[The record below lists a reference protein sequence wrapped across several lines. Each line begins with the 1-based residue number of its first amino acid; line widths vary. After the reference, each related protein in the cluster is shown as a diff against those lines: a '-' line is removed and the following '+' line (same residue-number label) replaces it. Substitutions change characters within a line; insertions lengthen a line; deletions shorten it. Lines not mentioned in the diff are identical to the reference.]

1 MSKTIS
7 KKFIKTE
14 RRSFLKGAVVAT
26 GAAAVVPVTS
36 VASESTQLV
45 DVQNKADKGYKEN
58 DYIRNYYDRA
68 RF

>member
-1 MSKTIS
+1 MS
-7 KKFIKTE
+7 KKFIKSE

-26 GAAAVVPVTS
+26 GAAAVAPATT
-36 VASESTQLV
+36 VASDVKEPVEPQLKV
-45 DVQNKADKGYKEN
+45 DKGYKEN

>member
-1 MSKTIS
+1 MS
-7 KKFIKTE
+7 KKFIKSE

-26 GAAAVVPVTS
+26 GAAAVAPATT
-36 VASESTQLV
+36 VASELKEPV
-45 DVQNKADKGYKEN
+45 EVQDKADKGYKEN

>member
-1 MSKTIS
+1 MS
-7 KKFIKTE
+7 KKFIKSE

-26 GAAAVVPVTS
+26 GAAAVAPATT
-36 VASESTQLV
+36 VASDLKQPVETLDKNS
-45 DVQNKADKGYKEN
+45 KGYKEN

>member
-1 MSKTIS
+1 MS
-7 KKFIKTE
+7 KKFIKSE

-26 GAAAVVPVTS
+26 GATVVVPATS
-36 VASESTQLV
+36 VASDLQQPV
-45 DVQNKADKGYKEN
+45 DAQNKADKGYKEN